1 MTTRLLMYLGVIL
14 IGALIGAKG
23 KINEKL
29 SSRLGDIQT
38 IFLLLLLFIMGI
50 KIGMD
55 DTVVSSFFSIGFS
68 AFVISI
74 FTVSFSILGVFLIR
88 GLLKVGVKND

>member
-14 IGALIGAKG
+14 IGALIGARG

-74 FTVSFSILGVFLIR
+74 FTVSFSVLGVFLIR
-88 GLLKVGVKND
+88 GILKGGVKND

>member
-38 IFLLLLLFIMGI
+38 VFLLLLLFIMGI

-55 DTVVSSFFSIGFS
+55 DTVVSSFFSISYS
-68 AFVISI
+68 ALFISI
-74 FTVSFSILGVFLIR
+74 FTLSFSILGVFLIS
-88 GLLKVGVKND
+88 GFLKGGMEDD

>member
-1 MTTRLLMYLGVIL
+1 MATRLLMYLGVIL

-23 KINEKL
+23 KINQKL

-38 IFLLLLLFIMGI
+38 VFLLLLLFIMGI

-88 GLLKVGVKND
+88 GLLKGGIKND

>member
-38 IFLLLLLFIMGI
+38 VFLLLLLFIMGI

-55 DTVVSSFFSIGFS
+55 DTVVSSFFSIGYS
-68 AFVISI
+68 AFIMSI
-74 FTVSFSILGVFLIR
+74 FTVSFSVFGVFLIS
-88 GLLKVGVKND
+88 GFLKGGPKDD